1 VSSGTLRKKGAARL
15 SQDTTLQRPDIRPV
29 LHQRGNADAEY
40 REDIGQTKRFL
51 ERFAADAVFR
61 EALAQNPREAAARW
75 GLKRDPEEIRQL
87 WETPG
92 AGMCAPAQSLAVARY
107 RAYVEEKRR
116 FAGTHRDMGL
126 PGESRWRAWR
136 NRQIL
141 RCESHLG
148 PKARLL
154 VHAPFCIELGKGC
167 SVGCWFCAVSAEKL
181 GDQLPYTADNARWWR
196 ECLEVLREITG
207 DGAHGGYC
215 YWSND
220 PLDNPDY
227 ERFMVDFHDV
237 IGYFPQTTTAQPDR
251 HVDRVRA
258 LLKLAEQKGGVIDRF
273 SVLTLPQW
281 NRIHEAF
288 DAAELAFVECIPQN
302 KEAIHPGKVIAGK
315 ALEKEKR
322 LVAKGKAEP
331 TPEHQTSTIA
341 CVSGFYLNMVD
352 RRVQLITPCN
362 ACDRWPL
369 GHWLL
374 DEGTFHDAA
383 SLRALLLRMIGD
395 NMKVRLG
402 PDDRVAFRR
411 DLSYEAQDGGFA
423 VTSPFRRHSV
433 KLPQGMHALG
443 EAIRAGG
450 STAAELALSTGRPLE
465 ETFHFLNDLL
475 YSRGLLDEEPAG
487 SHP

>member
-1 VSSGTLRKKGAARL
+1 MSHQATVTL
-15 SQDTTLQRPDIRPV
+15 PEVRPV
-29 LHQRGNADAEY
+29 LHQRHNADQEY
-40 REDIGQTKRFL
+40 RDDIGQTKRFL

-61 EALAQNPREAAARW
+61 EVLCQDPQEAAGRW

-92 AGMCAPAQSLAVARY
+92 SGMCAPPQSLAVARY
-107 RAYVEEKRR
+107 RAYVAEKRQ
-116 FAGTHRDMGL
+116 FAATHRHMGL
-126 PGESRWRAWR
+126 PQDPRWRAWR

-181 GDQLPYTADNARWWR
+181 GEQLAYNGRSARWWK
-196 ECLEVLREITG
+196 ECLQVLREITG
-207 DGAHGGYC
+207 EGSHGGYC

-227 ERFMVDFHDV
+227 EQFMVDFHEV
-237 IGYFPQTTTAQPDR
+237 IGFFPQTTTAQPDR
-251 HVDRVRA
+251 HVDRVRD

-273 SVLTLPQW
+273 SVLSLPQW

-302 KEAIHPGKVIAGK
+302 KEALHPGKVIAGK
-315 ALEKEKR
+315 ALAREKK
-322 LVAKGKAEP
+322 LVAKGKAEA

-374 DEGTFHDAA
+374 DEGTFTDAA
-383 SLRALLLRMIGD
+383 SLRRLLLRMIGD
-395 NMKVRLG
+395 HMKETLA
-402 PDDRVAFRR
+402 PDSVVAFRR
-411 DLSYEAQDGGFA
+411 DLNYEATPDGFE
-423 VTSPFRRHSV
+423 VTSPFRRHRV
-433 KLPQGMHALG
+433 RLPQDMLG
-443 EAIRAGG
+443 LAEQIRSGRH
-450 STAAELALSTGRPLE
+450 TLAELALKSQRPLE
-465 ETFHFLNDLL
+465 ETFHLFNDLL
-475 YSRGLLDEEPAG
+475 YSRGLLNEEPKESLHA
-487 SHP
+487 

>member
-1 VSSGTLRKKGAARL
+1 M
-15 SQDTTLQRPDIRPV
+15 SQDTALHRPDIRPV
-29 LHQRGNADAEY
+29 LHQRQNADPEY

-61 EALAQNPREAAARW
+61 DALAANPKEAAVRW
-75 GLKRDPEEIRQL
+75 GLKRDPEEVRQL
-87 WETPG
+87 WENPG
-92 AGMCAPAQSLAVARY
+92 AQLCAPAQSLAVARY
-107 RAYVEEKRR
+107 RAYVHEKRQ
-116 FAGTHRDMGL
+116 FAATHRGMGL
-126 PGESRWRAWR
+126 PDEPRWRAWR
-136 NRQIL
+136 DRQIL

-181 GDQLPYTADNARWWR
+181 GEQLAYSGQNARWWR

-207 DGAHGGYC
+207 EGSHGGYC

-227 ERFMVDFHDV
+227 EQFMLDFHDV
-237 IGYFPQTTTAQPDR
+237 IGFFPQTTTAQPDR

-258 LLKLAEQKGGVIDRF
+258 LLKLAEEKGGVIDRF
-273 SVLTLPQW
+273 SVLSLPQW

-288 DAAELAFVECIPQN
+288 DAGELAFVECIPQN
-302 KEAIHPGKVIAGK
+302 KEALHPGKVIAGK
-315 ALEKEKR
+315 AWEKERR
-322 LVAKGKAEP
+322 LVAQGKAEP

-352 RRVQLITPCN
+352 RKVQLITPCN
-362 ACDRWPL
+362 ASERWPL

-374 DEGTFHDAA
+374 DQGTFTDAA

-395 NMKVRLG
+395 HMKVRLR
-402 PDDRVAFRR
+402 PDDRVAFRG
-411 DLSYEAQDGGFA
+411 DLTFQGVEDGFA
-423 VTSPFRRHSV
+423 VSSPFRRHSI
-433 KLPQGMHALG
+433 KLPTGLEGLG
-443 EAIRAGG
+443 ERIHSGNH
-450 STAAELALSTGRPLE
+450 TAAELALGAERPLE
-465 ETFHFLNDLL
+465 DTLHLLHDLL
-475 YSRGLLDEEPAG
+475 FTRGLLDEEPPG
-487 SHP
+487 THS